1 MDLKTPSKISNPKF
15 PENMRALARK
25 KMSPVE
31 EYYLL
36 ENAKVL

>member
-1 MDLKTPSKISNPKF
+1 MDLKNPSKISNPKF
-15 PENMRALARK
+15 PENMHVLAGR

-31 EYYLL
+31 EYYRL

>member
-1 MDLKTPSKISNPKF
+1 MNLKDPSKISKPKF
-15 PENMRALARK
+15 PENMRALAGK

-31 EYYLL
+31 EYYRL